1 MSHRRIYQSTDHWL
15 VRELG
20 SGRDLCRVPINQLFE
35 SLKPAQQI
43 AKEIK
48 AVPEMIS
55 YLQHRAF
62 HGCDEA
68 KKLLEGLK

>member
-1 MSHRRIYQSTDHWL
+1 MHRRIYEHKDHVL
-15 VRELG
+15 VRETG
-20 SGRDLCRVPINQLFE
+20 TSRDLARIPLNPLFE
-35 SLKPAQQI
+35 SIKPARQI

-62 HGCDEA
+62 HGDQEA